1 MSRPLYC
8 DESIWMPVV
17 EGIRRRGWQVYSAR
31 GEDRL
36 GRTDRD
42 QLSFALEN
50 DWILFTFD
58 TDFLKLIE

>member
-1 MSRPLYC
+1 
-8 DESIWMPVV
+8 MPVV